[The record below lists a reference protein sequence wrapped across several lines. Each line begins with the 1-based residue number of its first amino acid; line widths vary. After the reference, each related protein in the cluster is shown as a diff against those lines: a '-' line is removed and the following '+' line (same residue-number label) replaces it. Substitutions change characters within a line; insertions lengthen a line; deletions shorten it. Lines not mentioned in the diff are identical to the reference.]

1 MDKVKNHLKTLY
13 EQRKKLIEDAEYI
26 KAEELTQKIK
36 KYKNTVL
43 DQQKIEFTK
52 RKQAE
57 QESFDKNY
65 SEEIA
70 QFNERWAKK
79 EEELKMIL
87 DQREKE
93 LIKNQKNE
101 INYYLSGADERN
113 AKQKISPNYLNMK
126 KVEMTLVK
134 QERFLE
140 AEQMKQKAEKLLKEE
155 NRLLEIQNQKKMKKK
170 IEIIMKRHKEDL
182 TKFKDDKAK
191 QLYLIQKEKNREYD
205 MIVNKYRTI
214 KVEMMLRQKDDENRA
229 RKMLQKTFRSGKRS
243 MSQEIRTP
251 YVTSNYYQ
259 Q

>member
-170 IEIIMKRHKEDL
+170 IEILMKRHKEDL

-214 KVEMMLRQKDDENRA
+214 KVEMTLRQKDDENRA

>member
-36 KYKNTVL
+36 KYKNTIL

-155 NRLLEIQNQKKMKKK
+155 NRLMEIENQKKIKKQ
-170 IEIIMKRHKEDL
+170 IELLAKRQKEEL
-182 TKFKDDKAK
+182 AKFKDDKNK
-191 QLYLIQKEKNREYD
+191 QIYMIQKDKNKEFD
-205 MIVNKYRTI
+205 KLINKYRTI
-214 KVEMMLRQKDDENRA
+214 KVEMMLRQKDDESRA
-229 RKMLQKTFRSGKRS
+229 KKMLQKTFRSGKRS
-243 MSQEIRTP
+243 LSQEIRAP
-251 YVTSNYYQ
+251 YNGYNYF
-259 Q
+259 

>member
-79 EEELKMIL
+79 EEELKMFL

-170 IEIIMKRHKEDL
+170 IEILMKRHKEDL
-182 TKFKDDKAK
+182 TKFKDEKAK

>member
-79 EEELKMIL
+79 EEELKMFL

-214 KVEMMLRQKDDENRA
+214 KVEMTLRQKDDENRA

>member
-79 EEELKMIL
+79 EEELKMFL

-155 NRLLEIQNQKKMKKK
+155 NRLMEIENKKK
-170 IEIIMKRHKEDL
+170 IKKQIELVSKRQKEELAKFRDDKNKHIYMIQKDKNKEFDEII
-182 TKFKDDKAK
+182 
-191 QLYLIQKEKNREYD
+191 
-205 MIVNKYRTI
+205 NKYRTI
-214 KVEMMLRQKDDENRA
+214 KVEMMLRQKDEESRA
-229 RKMLQKTFRSGKRS
+229 KKMLQKTFRSGKRS
-243 MSQEIRTP
+243 GSQEIKSP
-251 YVTSNYYQ
+251 YTMSNYFK
-259 Q
+259 

>member
-79 EEELKMIL
+79 EEELKMFL

-170 IEIIMKRHKEDL
+170 IEILMKRHKEDL

>member
-79 EEELKMIL
+79 EEELKMFL

-170 IEIIMKRHKEDL
+170 IEILMKRHKEDL
-182 TKFKDDKAK
+182 NKFKDDKAK

>member
-170 IEIIMKRHKEDL
+170 IEILMKRHKEDL